1 MIGSFHWSTNENRTK
16 DLIVANQHTEKI
28 QFLAQKNF
36 HSKVFFSKISQK
48 RPKKSQIRRLEKIQP
63 CQLTQKYIS
72 TL

>member
-48 RPKKSQIRRLEKIQP
+48 RPKNLKLEKIQP

-72 TL
+72 NL